1 MRWRRKISLFVLM
14 LVASF
19 VAAVLSTSLMPLKA
33 TLATEALLQPAPTQP
48 IGHYDYL
55 ENYLHHKK
63 QSN

>member
-1 MRWRRKISLFVLM
+1 M

-48 IGHYDYL
+48 IGHYDYFGEL
-55 ENYLHHKK
+55 LTPQEAEN
-63 QSN
+63 

>member
-33 TLATEALLQPAPTQP
+33 TLATEALA
-48 IGHYDYL
+48 
-55 ENYLHHKK
+55 
-63 QSN
+63 S